1 MQVGNEEVNNIMAKP
16 TEGLKPKHYKALEL
30 WEEGLLSLKEIATA
44 CKIPLDSMYDL
55 FEGNSQK
62 VGQTAH
68 LFKAEL
74 DKITVRTASKI
85 KTLVKDNKKLALM
98 MMNERLKELRSDK
111 NRGKAESLE
120 INKILNTLSKS
131 TPGVE
136 IGSYH
141 SISLTKGMTP
151 EELVYEFRRLSAIAR
166 NPSVGGGVRKIDE
179 RAEGRIPRTSADGD
193 AVSEE

>member
-1 MQVGNEEVNNIMAKP
+1 MAGKV
-16 TEGLKPKHYKALEL
+16 TGLQPKHWKALEL
-30 WEEGLLSLKEIATA
+30 WEEGLLSIKEIAAA
-44 CKIPLDSMYDL
+44 CGIPIDSMYDL

-62 VGQTAH
+62 IGQTAH

-85 KTLVKDNKKLALM
+85 KILVKDNKKIALIM
-98 MMNERLKELRSDK
+98 QNERLKELRALTD
-111 NRGKAESLE
+111 RGKDESLE
-120 INKILNTLSKS
+120 VNKILNTLSKS

-136 IGSYH
+136 IGSFH

-166 NPSVGGGVRKIDE
+166 NPSVGGGVRKVDE
-179 RAEGRIPRTSADGD
+179 RAEGRIPDSSPDGG
-193 AVSEE
+193 AIPKE